1 MATTQQRQRTT
12 FHVVTH
18 DGKWVVRREHRPA
31 GEYDA
36 FETKDE
42 AIARAQAE
50 AQREMPSHVKVHH
63 TDGSIEKEFSYS

>member
-1 MATTQQRQRTT
+1 MATSQKRRTV

-42 AIARAQAE
+42 AVTRAQAE
-50 AQREMPSHVKVHH
+50 AKREMPSDVKVHND
-63 TDGSIEKEFSYS
+63 DGSIEKEFSYS

>member
-1 MATTQQRQRTT
+1 MATTHRRRTV
-12 FHVVTH
+12 FHVATH
-18 DGKWVVRREHRPA
+18 DGKWVVRREHRPD

-42 AIARAQAE
+42 AITRAQAE
-50 AQREMPSHVKVHH
+50 AQREMPSDVKVHH